1 VRLSNSQA
9 KGSRVS
15 KPYMVKVKSVT
26 DLVNVAVA
34 TQVLLVHRLNTD
46 SKSIF
51 YIPFPAYDS
60 LAIYYYEAEEAFKGK
75 YFLFN
80 TFTGEV
86 QVSESYVNDS
96 KFIVIPIV
104 DVVEQEF
111 LPKDFIEKY
120 YIKKSL
126 RKRKKNV

>member
-1 VRLSNSQA
+1 
-9 KGSRVS
+9 VS

-120 YIKKSL
+120 CTKKKS
-126 RKRKKNV
+126 KKKKEECLGEIKASIS

>member
-1 VRLSNSQA
+1 
-9 KGSRVS
+9 VS

-60 LAIYYYEAEEAFKGK
+60 LAIYYYEAGEAFKGK

-120 YIKKSL
+120 YIKKKS
-126 RKRKKNV
+126 KKKKEECLGEIKASIS

>member
-1 VRLSNSQA
+1 
-9 KGSRVS
+9 
-15 KPYMVKVKSVT
+15 MVKVKSVT

-120 YIKKSL
+120 YIKKKSKK
-126 RKRKKNV
+126 KREECLGEIKASIS

>member
-1 VRLSNSQA
+1 
-9 KGSRVS
+9 
-15 KPYMVKVKSVT
+15 M
-26 DLVNVAVA
+26 NVAVA

-120 YIKKSL
+120 YIKKKS
-126 RKRKKNV
+126 KKKKEECLGEIKASIS

>member
-1 VRLSNSQA
+1 M
-9 KGSRVS
+9 S

-96 KFIVIPIV
+96 KFVVIPIV

-120 YIKKSL
+120 YIKKKS
-126 RKRKKNV
+126 KKKKEECLGEIKASIS

>member
-1 VRLSNSQA
+1 
-9 KGSRVS
+9 
-15 KPYMVKVKSVT
+15 MVKVKSVT

-34 TQVLLVHRLNTD
+34 TQALLVHRLNVHP
-46 SKSIF
+46 KSIL
-51 YIPFPAYDS
+51 YVPFPAYDS
-60 LAIYYYEAEEAFKGK
+60 VAIYYCEAEGAPAGK

-96 KFIVIPIV
+96 KFVVIPIV

-120 YIKKSL
+120 YIKKKS
-126 RKRKKNV
+126 KKKKEECLGEIKASIS